1 MNFYNKIPIALIGTV
16 ATIVIAQPTAVFA
29 ISADEVGKIAKS
41 ITVLIDSKNPG
52 SGIIIKRNGN
62 TYTVLTARHV
72 FKDAQAKYEIVTPD
86 NKRYLLN
93 YSSVKKLPNID
104 LAVVEFTSTQTY
116 SVAKIGNSDLATEG
130 KAAYVAGFPKTSAAI
145 NTSIYNFTDGRITA
159 NASRPLDDGYALVYS
174 NNTLPGRADT
184 RAAESSS
191 INQNIQIAKTGFNL
205 GIPINT
211 SLRLLASSQVDL
223 GVKVPSAR
231 VATGLKAD
239 DFYIQGV
246 NRFYEANFQG
256 AIAAYNQAIQLNP
269 NYAAAY
275 LNRGQARYLSRDT
288 KGALEDLNQA
298 LRISPNNVEAL
309 FIRSFARKQL
319 GDAQGATDDL
329 NQVMRSN
336 PISATDYTNR
346 GSARSFSGDHRGAI
360 EDFNQALK
368 LAPNTLLTYIF
379 RGGAYEGLRDYQSA
393 IANYDQ
399 ALLINPNFVLAYLRR
414 GTARFELGD
423 KQGAIKDYNEALKI
437 NPNNAPAYFNRGL
450 ARVQLGDKQGAI
462 QDYTEALKIDPNNAN
477 AYKGRGIARFELG
490 DKQGAIQDYNQALK
504 INPNDAYAYIFR
516 ANFRN
521 TLGDKQGA
529 IQDYTEALKIDP
541 NNADAYSSRGT
552 ARRDLGDNQGA
563 ITDLNEALRIDP
575 NNDLAYYIR
584 GTARSK
590 LGDKQG
596 AIQDYNEALRI
607 DPNDLSAYF
616 MRGEARRDLGDKEGA
631 IQDFQKAADLFQQRG
646 DQKTYQS
653 LLVIIRQLQN
663 NTPTQPT
670 STTLLSANSS
680 LIPGKSSA
688 LPSDGSLYEQHTFV
702 GRAGQSVTITLES
715 SDFDTFVALFS
726 GDGKKL
732 AENDDISRSNTN
744 SALTF
749 TLPASGRYTVVVNAY
764 KKGERGRYNLT
775 IR

>member
-174 NNTLPGRADT
+174 NNTLPGMSGGPVLNENGEVVGIHGRADT

-462 QDYTEALKIDPNNAN
+462 QDY
-477 AYKGRGIARFELG
+477 
-490 DKQGAIQDYNQALK
+490 
-504 INPNDAYAYIFR
+504 
-516 ANFRN
+516 
-521 TLGDKQGA
+521 
-529 IQDYTEALKIDP
+529 
-541 NNADAYSSRGT
+541 
-552 ARRDLGDNQGA
+552 
-563 ITDLNEALRIDP
+563 
-575 NNDLAYYIR
+575 
-584 GTARSK
+584 
-590 LGDKQG
+590 
-596 AIQDYNEALRI
+596 NEALRI

>member
-1 MNFYNKIPIALIGTV
+1 MNFSNKIPIALIGTV
-16 ATIVIAQPTAVFA
+16 ATIVIAQPTAFAA

-86 NKRYLLN
+86 DKRYLLN

-145 NTSIYNFTDGRITA
+145 NRSIYNFTDGRITA
-159 NASRPLDDGYALVYS
+159 NASKPINDDGYSLVYS
-174 NNTLPGRADT
+174 NNTLPGMSGGPVLNENGEVVGIHGRADT

-191 INQNIQIAKTGFNL
+191 INQNILIAKTGFNL

-223 GVKVPSAR
+223 GVKVPSAP
-231 VATGLKAD
+231 VATGPKAD

-246 NRFYEANFQG
+246 NRFYEGDFQG
-256 AIAAYNQAIQLNP
+256 AIAAYDRAIGLNP

-275 LNRGQARYLSRDT
+275 LNRAETRFTSKDT
-288 KGALEDLNQA
+288 KGGREDLNQA

-309 FIRSFARKQL
+309 LIRGIARKEL
-319 GDAQGATDDL
+319 GDAQGATNDL
-329 NQVMRSN
+329 NQVVRQSN
-336 PISATDYTNR
+336 PISATDYNNR
-346 GSARSFSGDHRGAI
+346 GRARLALEDGRGAI

-368 LAPNTLLTYIF
+368 IAPNTPLTYLL
-379 RGGAYEGLRDYQSA
+379 RGRAYGRLGDGKSA
-393 IANYDQ
+393 MADYDQ
-399 ALLINPNFVLAYLRR
+399 ALRINPNLLLGYNNR
-414 GTARFELGD
+414 GGARFRSRD
-423 KQGAIKDYNEALKI
+423 YQGAIADFDQVLRI
-437 NPNNAPAYFNRGL
+437 NPNYASGYGDRGVVRY
-450 ARVQLGDKQGAI
+450 ALGDYQGAI
-462 QDYTEALKIDPNNAN
+462 A
-477 AYKGRGIARFELG
+477 
-490 DKQGAIQDYNQALK
+490 DYNQALK
-504 INPNDAYAYIFR
+504 INPN
-516 ANFRN
+516 
-521 TLGDKQGA
+521 
-529 IQDYTEALKIDP
+529 
-541 NNADAYSSRGT
+541 NADIYFSRGT
-552 ARRDLGDNQGA
+552 ARD
-563 ITDLNEALRIDP
+563 
-575 NNDLAYYIR
+575 
-584 GTARSK
+584 K

-596 AIQDYNEALRI
+596 TLNDYQK
-607 DPNDLSAYF
+607 SAELY
-616 MRGEARRDLGDKEGA
+616 
-631 IQDFQKAADLFQQRG
+631 QQRG
-646 DQKTYQS
+646 DIKSYEQVIRMIRELQESTAPNQS
-653 LLVIIRQLQN
+653 
-663 NTPTQPT
+663 T

-688 LPSDGSLYEQHTFV
+688 LPSDGSLYEEHTFE

-715 SDFDTFVALFS
+715 RDFDTYVALFNP
-726 GDGKKL
+726 DGKLL

-749 TLPASGRYTVVVNAY
+749 TLPASGRYIVVVNAY
-764 KKGERGRYNLT
+764 KKGERGRYTLT
-775 IR
+775 VR